1 MENTNNV
8 KLFNKLK
15 NLIFKAEKFGDAKLE
30 DGRIINWEGE
40 FTIGTILNVVSED
53 GSVSILEPNEY
64 IIDNKSVKV
73 GEVGDILEISDIAEE
88 VEDEVSEDMATEV
101 VTEDV
106 APIVTEPSD
115 IEKILKMLEDM
126 DIRLKTIEDSQK
138 MNNEFKE
145 DFNAVKELVKII
157 ANEPIEKTN
166 VKDQNF
172 NKIIKKSENKF
183 NLVKAIMENKDK

>member
-15 NLIFKAEKFGDAKLE
+15 NLIFKAEKFGDAKLP

-40 FTIGTILNVVSED
+40 FTVGTILNVVSED

-88 VEDEVSEDMATEV
+88 TSDEINEDMATEV

-126 DIRLKTIEDSQK
+126 DIRLKAIEDSQK